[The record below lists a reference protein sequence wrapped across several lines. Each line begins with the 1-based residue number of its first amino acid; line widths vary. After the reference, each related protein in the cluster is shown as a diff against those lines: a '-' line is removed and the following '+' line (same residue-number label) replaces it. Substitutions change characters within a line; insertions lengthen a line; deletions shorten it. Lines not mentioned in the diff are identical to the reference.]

1 MSVIYDSHLKIG
13 MKIGMEHHRV
23 DARYIVKMWDI
34 CFFSAGNAT
43 LYSTLIDSCVLI
55 FTNIL
60 ILCKCSGEHC

>member
-34 CFFSAGNAT
+34 CFFFQLGT
-43 LYSTLIDSCVLI
+43 PLYTA
-55 FTNIL
+55 
-60 ILCKCSGEHC
+60 H